1 MRLPAIKVELP
12 DVPDVD
18 EASTVVDSNDTN
30 ESQED
35 DIPVSELAKKLHGTF
50 TTREH
55 VLEKKVKTRK

>member
-35 DIPVSELAKKLHGTF
+35 DIPLSELAKKLCGTF

-55 VLEKKVKTRK
+55 VLEKKVEIR